1 MTQDK
6 VNNSTIFIYLIHNSI
21 IFEEDNTSDM
31 ILGDAPAFVRM
42 PLICLVFSIQVML
55 ISFLSTISLIA
66 NISTSNRF
74 LRFILKYAQHRID
87 FGCQRMQ

>member
-1 MTQDK
+1 
-6 VNNSTIFIYLIHNSI
+6 
-21 IFEEDNTSDM
+21 M

-55 ISFLSTISLIA
+55 ISFLSTIPLIA
-66 NISTSNRF
+66 NISTSNHF

-87 FGCQRMQ
+87 FDCQRMQ